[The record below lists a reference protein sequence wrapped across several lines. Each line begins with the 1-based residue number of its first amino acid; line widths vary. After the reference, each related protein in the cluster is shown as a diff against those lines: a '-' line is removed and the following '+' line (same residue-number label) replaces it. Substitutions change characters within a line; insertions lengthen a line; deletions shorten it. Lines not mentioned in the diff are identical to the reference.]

1 MKDLE
6 WDVISS
12 EQKVHIT
19 LLVHLAL
26 WALTKQSKL
35 AFGTPG
41 GLIVE
46 IDATLMLDK
55 PHAVMV
61 LTMIVHTSL

>member
-1 MKDLE
+1 MDLE
-6 WDVISS
+6 WDVIF
-12 EQKVHIT
+12 QRTANVHT
-19 LLVHLAL
+19 TPLVHLAL

-41 GLIVE
+41 GLDLE
-46 IDATLMLDK
+46 IDAALMLDK

>member
-6 WDVISS
+6 WDVIF
-12 EQKVHIT
+12 QRTANVHTT

-41 GLIVE
+41 GLNLE
-46 IDATLMLDK
+46 IDATLMLDWY
-55 PHAVMV
+55 
-61 LTMIVHTSL
+61 